1 MQHRTFK
8 KESDRWSVTPVKV
21 EKNKKRVEILQKRIV
36 QARLTDQEGM
46 RHPTVLAATDPRR
59 LSRAIALVE
68 PKPTVVLQEEQV
80 SMFIKKDQKLR
91 QTELVMLKQ
100 LIIFLFFFLHFPQDC
115 ALILIIEMTFL
126 ACNLSL
132 TKIYLSCDDP

>member
-91 QTELVMLKQ
+91 QTELNVKTVNNI
-100 LIIFLFFFLHFPQDC
+100 LIFFFYIFP
-115 ALILIIEMTFL
+115 
-126 ACNLSL
+126 
-132 TKIYLSCDDP
+132 KIVH